1 MGLPKAW
8 IILMMLNYAVIFIK
22 KINFFIPRLS
32 LNKTSTMIG
41 WFLAMCP
48 WSNSNVSQPG
58 YNSGVAACTK
68 YNRNIQYI
76 TKHLI

>member
-41 WFLAMCP
+41 
-48 WSNSNVSQPG
+48 
-58 YNSGVAACTK
+58 
-68 YNRNIQYI
+68 
-76 TKHLI
+76 